1 MTINRQQCIVNEKKD
16 EIVKNFDELKSK
28 YGSVLRGA
36 KFKSEKNP
44 VPLLNPILNP
54 KNKRSQKRRLRLPT
68 MVVFC
73 HTLWNLSIT
82 YLLISLNNFHCIFL
96 VRVLC
101 RTSELKLLA
110 DETEDILYHTSSVS
124 ETLDTLLS
132 FKKRLSEING
142 YSDIE
147 EEDVEDTPAAVGK
160 RQELDHRY

>member
-1 MTINRQQCIVNEKKD
+1 M
-16 EIVKNFDELKSK
+16 
-28 YGSVLRGA
+28 
-36 KFKSEKNP
+36 
-44 VPLLNPILNP
+44 
-54 KNKRSQKRRLRLPT
+54 
-68 MVVFC
+68 
-73 HTLWNLSIT
+73 
-82 YLLISLNNFHCIFL
+82 

-147 EEDVEDTPAAVGK
+147 EEEVEDTPAAVGK

>member
-1 MTINRQQCIVNEKKD
+1 M
-16 EIVKNFDELKSK
+16 
-28 YGSVLRGA
+28 
-36 KFKSEKNP
+36 
-44 VPLLNPILNP
+44 
-54 KNKRSQKRRLRLPT
+54 
-68 MVVFC
+68 
-73 HTLWNLSIT
+73 
-82 YLLISLNNFHCIFL
+82 

-124 ETLDTLLS
+124 ETLDKLLS

>member
-1 MTINRQQCIVNEKKD
+1 M
-16 EIVKNFDELKSK
+16 
-28 YGSVLRGA
+28 
-36 KFKSEKNP
+36 
-44 VPLLNPILNP
+44 
-54 KNKRSQKRRLRLPT
+54 
-68 MVVFC
+68 
-73 HTLWNLSIT
+73 
-82 YLLISLNNFHCIFL
+82 

-147 EEDVEDTPAAVGK
+147 EEDIATIKDTAEYLYGMIHARYIISADG
-160 RQELDHRY
+160 LDAMV

>member
-1 MTINRQQCIVNEKKD
+1 M
-16 EIVKNFDELKSK
+16 
-28 YGSVLRGA
+28 
-36 KFKSEKNP
+36 
-44 VPLLNPILNP
+44 
-54 KNKRSQKRRLRLPT
+54 
-68 MVVFC
+68 
-73 HTLWNLSIT
+73 
-82 YLLISLNNFHCIFL
+82 

-110 DETEDILYHTSSVS
+110 DETEDILYHTSSVSETLDTLLFLKESNVSVS

>member
-1 MTINRQQCIVNEKKD
+1 M
-16 EIVKNFDELKSK
+16 
-28 YGSVLRGA
+28 
-36 KFKSEKNP
+36 
-44 VPLLNPILNP
+44 
-54 KNKRSQKRRLRLPT
+54 
-68 MVVFC
+68 
-73 HTLWNLSIT
+73 
-82 YLLISLNNFHCIFL
+82 ISLNNFHCIFL

>member
-1 MTINRQQCIVNEKKD
+1 MNSNRNMEV
-16 EIVKNFDELKSK
+16 F
-28 YGSVLRGA
+28 LRGA

>member
-1 MTINRQQCIVNEKKD
+1 
-16 EIVKNFDELKSK
+16 
-28 YGSVLRGA
+28 
-36 KFKSEKNP
+36 
-44 VPLLNPILNP
+44 
-54 KNKRSQKRRLRLPT
+54 
-68 MVVFC
+68 
-73 HTLWNLSIT
+73 
-82 YLLISLNNFHCIFL
+82 L

-160 RQELDHRY
+160 RQEFDRRY

>member
-1 MTINRQQCIVNEKKD
+1 M
-16 EIVKNFDELKSK
+16 
-28 YGSVLRGA
+28 
-36 KFKSEKNP
+36 
-44 VPLLNPILNP
+44 
-54 KNKRSQKRRLRLPT
+54 
-68 MVVFC
+68 
-73 HTLWNLSIT
+73 
-82 YLLISLNNFHCIFL
+82 

>member
-1 MTINRQQCIVNEKKD
+1 M
-16 EIVKNFDELKSK
+16 
-28 YGSVLRGA
+28 
-36 KFKSEKNP
+36 
-44 VPLLNPILNP
+44 
-54 KNKRSQKRRLRLPT
+54 
-68 MVVFC
+68 
-73 HTLWNLSIT
+73 
-82 YLLISLNNFHCIFL
+82 

-160 RQELDHRY
+160 RQELDRRY

>member
-1 MTINRQQCIVNEKKD
+1 
-16 EIVKNFDELKSK
+16 
-28 YGSVLRGA
+28 
-36 KFKSEKNP
+36 
-44 VPLLNPILNP
+44 
-54 KNKRSQKRRLRLPT
+54 
-68 MVVFC
+68 
-73 HTLWNLSIT
+73 
-82 YLLISLNNFHCIFL
+82 L